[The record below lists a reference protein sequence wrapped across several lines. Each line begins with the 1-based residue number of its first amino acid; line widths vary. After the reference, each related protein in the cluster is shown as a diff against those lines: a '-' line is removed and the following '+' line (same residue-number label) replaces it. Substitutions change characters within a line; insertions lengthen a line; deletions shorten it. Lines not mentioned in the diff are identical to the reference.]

1 MYAEHVP
8 MIGAGMRAN
17 DDTFIR
23 GILFAVCSIQQPITI
38 VPRALTDIDRGE
50 LKWLWGHKREAYDYL
65 QDHGSALWDNVTVWP
80 TRGLE
85 NQVEISER
93 VICALCQVPGLG
105 IVKSAFV
112 AQMLGHDVAC
122 LDTINVRREKRNPR
136 QFRTDGKKTG
146 AAFER
151 KVQRYVAETFGHAE
165 RYWDDWC
172 IDRADFYG
180 MTPEAMSAIHLEIVR

>member
-8 MIGAGMRAN
+8 MIAAGMHAS

-23 GILFAVCSIQQPITI
+23 GILFAVCSIQQPITS

-65 QDHGSALWDNVTVWP
+65 QDHGSRLWHDIAWRTDRRPDV
-80 TRGLE
+80 
-85 NQVEISER
+85 SEY
-93 VICALCQVPGLG
+93 VIGALCQVPGLG
-105 IVKSAFV
+105 IVKSVFV

-122 LDTINVRREKRNPR
+122 LDTINIRREKRNPR

-172 IDRADFYG
+172 IDRADFYE